1 MHYATLILQK
11 AYQVLIFDCR
21 EEQALLGSTEDL
33 VIR

>member
-1 MHYATLILQK
+1 MHYATLK